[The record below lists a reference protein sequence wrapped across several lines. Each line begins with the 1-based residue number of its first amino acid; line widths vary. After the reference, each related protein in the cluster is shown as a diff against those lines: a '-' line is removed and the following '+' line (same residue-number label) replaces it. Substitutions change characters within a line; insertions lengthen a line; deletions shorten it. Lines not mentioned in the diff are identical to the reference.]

1 MGTLRPVQP
10 IGMLAFFDGCGM
22 MDGVKSASAMRI
34 VERKWKC
41 TVGKSDIRH
50 A

>member
-1 MGTLRPVQP
+1 MGALRHVQP
-10 IGMLAFFDGCGM
+10 IGVLAFFGGYGM

-41 TVGKSDIRH
+41 TVGKCDIRH